1 MNQYLA
7 FYFLST
13 ISRADNP
20 LNMFAIVLNK
30 IHMTQ
35 TNSKNLLEIADK
47 FPDLTVSIS
56 VKDLISAN
64 RTLIKEAKAEI
75 AEEISQSRNEMFLQ
89 REKVMEILGVSST
102 TLWRWQ
108 RCGYL
113 VPISIGGQ
121 HRYRLSDINR
131 ITCNNIEKQ

>member
-1 MNQYLA
+1 
-7 FYFLST
+7 
-13 ISRADNP
+13 
-20 LNMFAIVLNK
+20 MFAIVQKK
-30 IHMTQ
+30 IYMTQ

>member
-1 MNQYLA
+1 
-7 FYFLST
+7 
-13 ISRADNP
+13 
-20 LNMFAIVLNK
+20 MFAIVQNK
-30 IHMTQ
+30 THMTQ

-131 ITCNNIEKQ
+131 ITCDNVENNESQRR

>member
-1 MNQYLA
+1 
-7 FYFLST
+7 
-13 ISRADNP
+13 
-20 LNMFAIVLNK
+20 MFAIVQNK

-131 ITCNNIEKQ
+131 ITCDNVENNESQRR

>member
-1 MNQYLA
+1 M
-7 FYFLST
+7 
-13 ISRADNP
+13 
-20 LNMFAIVLNK
+20 NMFAIVQNK

-131 ITCNNIEKQ
+131 ITCDNVENNESQRR